1 MSKIL
6 LVDVGGTNI
15 RYAVYD
21 SESPD
26 INDVHKTKFE
36 TKVFEEIL
44 KKIIDVNNVDQ
55 LVISA
60 AGPKIENTI
69 SMTNKN
75 FVLNSDELRKK
86 FNLKKCYLLN
96 DWEAIAY
103 SYDYVFD
110 NIKFIK
116 NGKKFNNQI
125 LFLGPGTG
133 LGAALLIDNKI
144 VVSTEIGN
152 TGNTTQFLRT
162 NFNFEIP
169 ENITLEEIISGTG
182 ISNLYKFKT
191 GMTLSAEEILNKYSE
206 DDQESID
213 VINGFIKC
221 LAQTLSDLSLTFL
234 PGNGILLAGSLMRS
248 LCQFIDTKEFKEN
261 FVGVKKGVHKEIL
274 DMISVGIITK
284 ERTPLYGN
292 LSFYRRLS

>member
-1 MSKIL
+1 MSNVL
-6 LVDVGGTNI
+6 LVDIGGTNI

-21 SESPD
+21 SDSPD
-26 INDVHKTKFE
+26 IDDVHKTKFE
-36 TKVFEEIL
+36 IDAFDEML
-44 KKIIDVNNVDQ
+44 KKIIDANNVDQ

-75 FVLNSDELRKK
+75 FVLNSDVLRKK
-86 FNLKKCYLLN
+86 FSLKKCYLLN
-96 DWEAIAY
+96 DWEAIAH
-103 SYDYVFD
+103 SFDYVSK

-116 NGKKFNNQI
+116 NGKKFNNQT

-133 LGAALLIDNKI
+133 LGAALLIDNRI

-152 TGNTTQFLRT
+152 TGNTTQFLKK

-191 GMTLSAEEILNKYSE
+191 GMILTAEEIFRKYLENEQDSLE
-206 DDQESID
+206 

-221 LAQTLSDLSLTFL
+221 LAQTLCDLSLTFL
-234 PGNGILLAGSLMRS
+234 PGNGILLAGSLIRS
-248 LCQFIDTKEFKEN
+248 LYPYIETKEFKEN
-261 FVGVKKGVHKEIL
+261 FVGAKKGSHREIL
-274 DMISVGIITK
+274 DMISIGIITK

-292 LSFYRRLS
+292 LGFYNKFS

>member
-21 SESPD
+21 SDSPD

-60 AGPKIENTI
+60 AGPKIDNTI

-234 PGNGILLAGSLMRS
+234 PGNGILLAGSLIRS
-248 LCQFIDTKEFKEN
+248 LYQFIDTKEFKEN

>member
-1 MSKIL
+1 MSNVL
-6 LVDVGGTNI
+6 LVDIGGTNI

-21 SESPD
+21 NDSPD
-26 INDVHKTKFE
+26 INDVHKIKFE
-36 TKVFEEIL
+36 IDVFDEML
-44 KKIIDVNNVDQ
+44 KKIIDANNVDQ

-75 FVLNSDELRKK
+75 FILNSDVLRNK

-248 LCQFIDTKEFKEN
+248 LYQFIDTKEFKEN

>member
-1 MSKIL
+1 MSNVL
-6 LVDVGGTNI
+6 LVDIGGTNI

-21 SESPD
+21 SGSPD
-26 INDVHKTKFE
+26 IDNVHKTKFE
-36 TKVFEEIL
+36 IDVFDEML
-44 KKIIDVNNVDQ
+44 KKIIDANNVDQ

-248 LCQFIDTKEFKEN
+248 LYQFIDTKEFKEN

>member
-21 SESPD
+21 SDSPD

-60 AGPKIENTI
+60 AGPKIDNTI

-248 LCQFIDTKEFKEN
+248 LYQFIDTKEFKEN
-261 FVGVKKGVHKEIL
+261 FVGVKKGVHKKIL

>member
-21 SESPD
+21 SDSPD

-60 AGPKIENTI
+60 AGPKIDNTI

-110 NIKFIK
+110 DIKFIK
-116 NGKKFNNQI
+116 NGKKFNNQT

-191 GMTLSAEEILNKYSE
+191 GMTLRAEEIFNKYLE
-206 DDQESID
+206 NDQESLD
-213 VINGFIKC
+213 VINGFIRC

-234 PGNGILLAGSLMRS
+234 PGNGILLAGSLIRS
-248 LCQFIDTKEFKEN
+248 LYQFIDTKEFKEN
-261 FVGVKKGVHKEIL
+261 FVGVKKGVHREIL

-292 LSFYRRLS
+292 LGFYKRLS

>member
-21 SESPD
+21 SDSPD

-36 TKVFEEIL
+36 TQVFEEIL
-44 KKIIDVNNVDQ
+44 KKIIDINNVDQ

-60 AGPKIENTI
+60 AGPKIDNTI

-110 NIKFIK
+110 DIKFIK
-116 NGKKFNNQI
+116 NGKKFNNQT

-248 LCQFIDTKEFKEN
+248 LYQFIDTKEFKEN

>member
-21 SESPD
+21 SDSPD

-60 AGPKIENTI
+60 AGPKIDNTI

-103 SYDYVFD
+103 SYDHVFD

-191 GMTLSAEEILNKYSE
+191 
-206 DDQESID
+206 
-213 VINGFIKC
+213 
-221 LAQTLSDLSLTFL
+221 
-234 PGNGILLAGSLMRS
+234 
-248 LCQFIDTKEFKEN
+248 
-261 FVGVKKGVHKEIL
+261 
-274 DMISVGIITK
+274 
-284 ERTPLYGN
+284 
-292 LSFYRRLS
+292 

>member
-1 MSKIL
+1 MSNVL
-6 LVDVGGTNI
+6 LVDIGGTNI

-21 SESPD
+21 NDSPD

-36 TKVFEEIL
+36 IDVFDEML
-44 KKIIDVNNVDQ
+44 KKIIDANNVDQ

-248 LCQFIDTKEFKEN
+248 LYQFIDTKEFKEN

>member
-21 SESPD
+21 SDSPD

-60 AGPKIENTI
+60 AGPKIDNTI

-103 SYDYVFD
+103 SYDHVFD

-213 VINGFIKC
+213 VISGFIKC

-248 LCQFIDTKEFKEN
+248 LYQFIDTKEFKEN

>member
-60 AGPKIENTI
+60 AGPKIDNTI

-110 NIKFIK
+110 KIKFIK

-191 GMTLSAEEILNKYSE
+191 GMTLSAEEILSKYLE

-248 LCQFIDTKEFKEN
+248 LYQFIDTKEFKEN

>member
-21 SESPD
+21 SDSSD

-60 AGPKIENTI
+60 AGPKIDNTI

-116 NGKKFNNQI
+116 NGNKFNNQI

-248 LCQFIDTKEFKEN
+248 LYQFIDTKEFKEN

>member
-1 MSKIL
+1 
-6 LVDVGGTNI
+6 
-15 RYAVYD
+15 
-21 SESPD
+21 
-26 INDVHKTKFE
+26 
-36 TKVFEEIL
+36 
-44 KKIIDVNNVDQ
+44 
-55 LVISA
+55 
-60 AGPKIENTI
+60 
-69 SMTNKN
+69 MTNKN

-116 NGKKFNNQI
+116 KGKKFNNQI

-248 LCQFIDTKEFKEN
+248 LYQFIDTKEFKEN

>member
-21 SESPD
+21 SDSSD

-60 AGPKIENTI
+60 AGPKIDNTI

-110 NIKFIK
+110 DIKFIK
-116 NGKKFNNQI
+116 NGKKFNNQT

-191 GMTLSAEEILNKYSE
+191 GMTLRAEEIFNKYLE
-206 DDQESID
+206 NDQESLD

-234 PGNGILLAGSLMRS
+234 PGNGILLAGSLIRS
-248 LCQFIDTKEFKEN
+248 LYQFIDTKEFKEN
-261 FVGVKKGVHKEIL
+261 FVGVKKAVHREIL

-292 LSFYRRLS
+292 LGFYKRLS

>member
-21 SESPD
+21 SDSPD

-60 AGPKIENTI
+60 AGPKIDNTI

-116 NGKKFNNQI
+116 NGNKFNNQI

-191 GMTLSAEEILNKYSE
+191 GMTLSAEEILSKYLE

-248 LCQFIDTKEFKEN
+248 LYQFIDTKEFKEN

>member
-21 SESPD
+21 SNSPD

-36 TKVFEEIL
+36 TKVFEKIL
-44 KKIIDVNNVDQ
+44 KKIIDANNVDQ

-60 AGPKIENTI
+60 AGPKIDNTI

-103 SYDYVFD
+103 SYDHVFD

-248 LCQFIDTKEFKEN
+248 LYQFIDTKEFKEN

>member
-21 SESPD
+21 SDSSD

-60 AGPKIENTI
+60 AGPKIDNTI

-191 GMTLSAEEILNKYSE
+191 GMTLRAEEIFNKYLE
-206 DDQESID
+206 NDQESLD
-213 VINGFIKC
+213 VMNGFIKC

-234 PGNGILLAGSLMRS
+234 PGNGILLAGSLIRS
-248 LCQFIDTKEFKEN
+248 LYQFIDTKEFKEN
-261 FVGVKKGVHKEIL
+261 FVGVKKGVHREIL

-292 LSFYRRLS
+292 LGFYKRLS

>member
-1 MSKIL
+1 MSNVL
-6 LVDVGGTNI
+6 LVDIGGTNI
-15 RYAVYD
+15 RYAVYE
-21 SESPD
+21 SNSPD
-26 INDVHKTKFE
+26 INDVHKIKFE
-36 TKVFEEIL
+36 IDVFDEML
-44 KKIIDVNNVDQ
+44 KKIIDANNVDQ

-75 FVLNSDELRKK
+75 FVLNSDVLRKK

-96 DWEAIAY
+96 DWEAIAH
-103 SYDYVFD
+103 SFDYVSR

-116 NGKKFNNQI
+116 NGKKFNNQT

-133 LGAALLIDNKI
+133 LGAALLIDNRI

-152 TGNTTQFLRT
+152 TGNTTQFLKK

-169 ENITLEEIISGTG
+169 ENITLEEILSGTG
-182 ISNLYKFKT
+182 ISNLYTFKT
-191 GMTLSAEEILNKYSE
+191 GMRLTAEEIFIKYLENEQDSLE
-206 DDQESID
+206 
-213 VINGFIKC
+213 VMNGFIKC
-221 LAQTLSDLSLTFL
+221 LAQTLCDLSLTFL

-248 LCQFIDTKEFKEN
+248 LYPYIDTKEFKEN
-261 FVGVKKGVHKEIL
+261 FVGVKKGAHREIL
-274 DMISVGIITK
+274 DMISIGIITK

-292 LSFYRRLS
+292 LSFYNKLS

>member
-21 SESPD
+21 SNSPD

-60 AGPKIENTI
+60 AGPKIDNTI

-248 LCQFIDTKEFKEN
+248 LYQFIDTKEFKEN

>member
-1 MSKIL
+1 MSNVL
-6 LVDVGGTNI
+6 LVDIGGTNI

-21 SESPD
+21 SDSPD
-26 INDVHKTKFE
+26 IDDVHKTKFE
-36 TKVFEEIL
+36 IDAFDEML
-44 KKIIDVNNVDQ
+44 KKIIDANNIEQ

-75 FVLNSDELRKK
+75 FVLNSDVLRKK

-96 DWEAIAY
+96 DWEAIAH
-103 SYDYVFD
+103 SFDYVSK

-116 NGKKFNNQI
+116 NGKKFNNQT

-133 LGAALLIDNKI
+133 LGAALLIDNRI

-152 TGNTTQFLRT
+152 TGNTTQFLKK

-169 ENITLEEIISGTG
+169 ENITLEEILSGTG

-191 GMTLSAEEILNKYSE
+191 GMRLTAEEIFIKYLENEQDSLE
-206 DDQESID
+206 
-213 VINGFIKC
+213 VMNGFIKC
-221 LAQTLSDLSLTFL
+221 LAQTLCDLSLTFL

-248 LCQFIDTKEFKEN
+248 LYPYIDTKEFKEN
-261 FVGVKKGVHKEIL
+261 FVGVKKGAHREIL
-274 DMISVGIITK
+274 DMISIGIITK

-292 LSFYRRLS
+292 LGFYNKLS

>member
-1 MSKIL
+1 MSNVL
-6 LVDVGGTNI
+6 LVDIGGTNI

-21 SESPD
+21 NDSPD

-36 TKVFEEIL
+36 IDVFDEML
-44 KKIIDVNNVDQ
+44 KKIIDANNVDQ

-75 FVLNSDELRKK
+75 FVLNSDVLRKK

-110 NIKFIK
+110 DIKFIK
-116 NGKKFNNQI
+116 NGKKFNNQT

-191 GMTLSAEEILNKYSE
+191 GMTLRAEEIFNKYLE
-206 DDQESID
+206 NDQESLD
-213 VINGFIKC
+213 VINGFIRC

-234 PGNGILLAGSLMRS
+234 PGNGILLAGSLIRS
-248 LCQFIDTKEFKEN
+248 LYQFIDTKEFKEN
-261 FVGVKKGVHKEIL
+261 FVGVKKGVHREIL

-292 LSFYRRLS
+292 LGFYKRLS

>member
-1 MSKIL
+1 MSNVL
-6 LVDVGGTNI
+6 LVDIGGTNI

-21 SESPD
+21 NDSPD

-36 TKVFEEIL
+36 IDVFDEML
-44 KKIIDVNNVDQ
+44 KKIIDANNVDQ

-75 FVLNSDELRKK
+75 FILNSDVLRNK

-116 NGKKFNNQI
+116 KGKKFNNQI

-248 LCQFIDTKEFKEN
+248 LYQFIDTKEFKEN

>member
-21 SESPD
+21 SDSPD

-60 AGPKIENTI
+60 AGPKIDNTI

-110 NIKFIK
+110 DIKFIK
-116 NGKKFNNQI
+116 NGKKFNNQT

-191 GMTLSAEEILNKYSE
+191 GMTLRAEEIFNKYLE
-206 DDQESID
+206 NDQESLD

-234 PGNGILLAGSLMRS
+234 PGNGILLAGSLIRS
-248 LCQFIDTKEFKEN
+248 LYQFIDTKEFKEN
-261 FVGVKKGVHKEIL
+261 FVGVKKGVHREIL

-292 LSFYRRLS
+292 LGFYKRLS

>member
-21 SESPD
+21 SNSPD

-60 AGPKIENTI
+60 AGPKIDNTI

-103 SYDYVFD
+103 SYDHVFD

-248 LCQFIDTKEFKEN
+248 LYQFIDTKEFKEN

>member
-60 AGPKIENTI
+60 AGPKIDNTI

-110 NIKFIK
+110 DIKFIK
-116 NGKKFNNQI
+116 NGKKFNNQT

-191 GMTLSAEEILNKYSE
+191 GMTLRAEEIFNKYLE
-206 DDQESID
+206 NDQESLD

-248 LCQFIDTKEFKEN
+248 LYQFIDTKEFKEN

>member
-21 SESPD
+21 SDSPD

-60 AGPKIENTI
+60 AGPKIDNTI

-248 LCQFIDTKEFKEN
+248 LYQFIDTKEFKEN

>member
-21 SESPD
+21 SDSPD

-60 AGPKIENTI
+60 AGPKIDNTI

-103 SYDYVFD
+103 SYDHVFD

-248 LCQFIDTKEFKEN
+248 LYQFIDTKEFKEN

>member
-21 SESPD
+21 SDSPD

-36 TKVFEEIL
+36 TEVFEEIL

-75 FVLNSDELRKK
+75 FVLNSDVLRKK
-86 FNLKKCYLLN
+86 FSLKKCYLLN

-110 NIKFIK
+110 DIKFIK
-116 NGKKFNNQI
+116 NGKKFNNQT

-248 LCQFIDTKEFKEN
+248 LYQFIDTKEFKEN
-261 FVGVKKGVHKEIL
+261 FAGVKKGVHKEIL

>member
-21 SESPD
+21 SDSPD

-60 AGPKIENTI
+60 AGPKIDNTI

-103 SYDYVFD
+103 SYDHVFD

-116 NGKKFNNQI
+116 NGNKFNNQI

-191 GMTLSAEEILNKYSE
+191 GMTLRAEEIFNKYLE
-206 DDQESID
+206 NDQESLD

-248 LCQFIDTKEFKEN
+248 LYQFIDTKEFKEN

>member
-21 SESPD
+21 SDSPD

-60 AGPKIENTI
+60 AGPKIDNTI

-96 DWEAIAY
+96 DWEAIAH
-103 SYDYVFD
+103 SFDYVSR

-116 NGKKFNNQI
+116 NGKKFNNQT

-133 LGAALLIDNKI
+133 LGAALLIDNRI

-152 TGNTTQFLRT
+152 TVNTTQFLKK
-162 NFNFEIP
+162 NFNFKIP
-169 ENITLEEIISGTG
+169 ENLTLEEIISGTG

-191 GMTLSAEEILNKYSE
+191 GMTLRAEEIFNKYLE
-206 DDQESID
+206 NDQESLD
-213 VINGFIKC
+213 VINGFIRC

-234 PGNGILLAGSLMRS
+234 PGNGILLAGSLIRS
-248 LCQFIDTKEFKEN
+248 LYQFIDTKEFKEN
-261 FVGVKKGVHKEIL
+261 FVGVKKGVHREIL

-292 LSFYRRLS
+292 LGFYKRLS

>member
-1 MSKIL
+1 MSNVL
-6 LVDVGGTNI
+6 LVDIGGTNI

-21 SESPD
+21 SDSPD
-26 INDVHKTKFE
+26 IDDVHKTKFE
-36 TKVFEEIL
+36 IDAFDEML
-44 KKIIDVNNVDQ
+44 KKIIDANNVDQ

-75 FVLNSDELRKK
+75 FVLNSDVLRKK

-96 DWEAIAY
+96 DWEAIAH
-103 SYDYVFD
+103 SFDYVSK

-116 NGKKFNNQI
+116 NGKKFNNQT

-133 LGAALLIDNKI
+133 LGAALLIDNRI

-152 TGNTTQFLRT
+152 TGNTTQFLKK

-191 GMTLSAEEILNKYSE
+191 GMILTAEEIFRKYLENEQDSLE
-206 DDQESID
+206 

-221 LAQTLSDLSLTFL
+221 LAQTLCDLSLTFL
-234 PGNGILLAGSLMRS
+234 PGNGILLAGSLIRS
-248 LCQFIDTKEFKEN
+248 LYPYIETKEFKEN
-261 FVGVKKGVHKEIL
+261 FVGAKKGSHREIL
-274 DMISVGIITK
+274 DMISIGIITK

-292 LSFYRRLS
+292 LGFYNKFS

>member
-21 SESPD
+21 SDSPD

-60 AGPKIENTI
+60 AGPKIDNTI

-110 NIKFIK
+110 DIKFIK
-116 NGKKFNNQI
+116 NGKKFNNQT

-152 TGNTTQFLRT
+152 TVNTTQFLRT

-248 LCQFIDTKEFKEN
+248 LYQFIDTKEFKEN
-261 FVGVKKGVHKEIL
+261 FAGVKKGVHKEIL

>member
-1 MSKIL
+1 MSNLL
-6 LVDVGGTNI
+6 LVDIGGTNI

-21 SESPD
+21 NDSPD

-36 TKVFEEIL
+36 IDVFDEML
-44 KKIIDVNNVDQ
+44 KKIIDANNVDQ

-75 FVLNSDELRKK
+75 FVLNSDVLRKK

-96 DWEAIAY
+96 DWEAIAH
-103 SYDYVFD
+103 SFDYVSR

-116 NGKKFNNQI
+116 NGKKFNNQT

-133 LGAALLIDNKI
+133 LGAALLIDNRI

-152 TGNTTQFLRT
+152 TGNTTQFLKK

-169 ENITLEEIISGTG
+169 ENITLEEILSGTG
-182 ISNLYKFKT
+182 ISNLYTFKT
-191 GMTLSAEEILNKYSE
+191 GMRLTAEEIFIKYLENEQDSLE
-206 DDQESID
+206 
-213 VINGFIKC
+213 VMNGFIKC
-221 LAQTLSDLSLTFL
+221 LAQTLCDLSLTFL

-248 LCQFIDTKEFKEN
+248 LYPYIDTKEFKEN
-261 FVGVKKGVHKEIL
+261 FVGVKKGAHREIL
-274 DMISVGIITK
+274 DMISIGIITK

-292 LSFYRRLS
+292 LGFYNKLS

>member
-21 SESPD
+21 SDSPD

-75 FVLNSDELRKK
+75 FILNSDVLRKK

-96 DWEAIAY
+96 DWEAIAH
-103 SYDYVFD
+103 SFDYVSR

-116 NGKKFNNQI
+116 NGKKFNNQT

-133 LGAALLIDNKI
+133 LGAALLIDNRI

-152 TGNTTQFLRT
+152 TGNTTQFLKK

-169 ENITLEEIISGTG
+169 ENITLEEILSGTG
-182 ISNLYKFKT
+182 ISNLYTFKT
-191 GMTLSAEEILNKYSE
+191 GMRLTAEEIFIKYLENEQDSLE
-206 DDQESID
+206 
-213 VINGFIKC
+213 VMNGFIKC
-221 LAQTLSDLSLTFL
+221 LAQTLCDLSLTFL

-248 LCQFIDTKEFKEN
+248 LYPYIDTKEFKEN
-261 FVGVKKGVHKEIL
+261 FVGVKKGAHREIL
-274 DMISVGIITK
+274 DMISIGIITK

-292 LSFYRRLS
+292 LGFYNKLS